1 MKAGFFS
8 LFLLFTTVVVA
19 AQNADSLLK
28 QNGISVNAVKMNV
41 LYVGVDNPIEIYAA
55 GRNADELL
63 VDLEGG
69 SLLKTSAGHYNAKV
83 NEVGPCTLVVSQSV
97 AGVKVVLGKYT
108 FKAKRLP
115 DPQATLGGML
125 RGGKATTEKILSMKS
140 VVPMLLLFDFDTE
153 FQVKSFTLSLISNG
167 KITSAETKGSV
178 FSKEMK
184 ELINGAKTG
193 DLVMVQ
199 DIMVEWPDK
208 SSKEIN
214 AVVIKVE

>member
-8 LFLLFTTVVVA
+8 LFLLFTMA
-19 AQNADSLLK
+19 ANAQNADSLLK

-83 NEVGPCTLVVSQSV
+83 NAVGPCTLVVSQSV
-97 AGVKVVLGKYT
+97 AGVKMVLGKYT

-125 RGGKATTEKILSMKS
+125 RGGKAPPEKILSMTC
-140 VVPMLLLFDFDTE
+140 VVPMLLLFDFDAD
-153 FQVKSFTLSLISNG
+153 FQVKSFTLSIISDG
-167 KITSAETKGSV
+167 KVTSAETKGSV

-184 ELINGAKTG
+184 ELINSAKTG
-193 DLVMVQ
+193 DLVVVQ

-214 AVVIKVE
+214 ALVVKVE